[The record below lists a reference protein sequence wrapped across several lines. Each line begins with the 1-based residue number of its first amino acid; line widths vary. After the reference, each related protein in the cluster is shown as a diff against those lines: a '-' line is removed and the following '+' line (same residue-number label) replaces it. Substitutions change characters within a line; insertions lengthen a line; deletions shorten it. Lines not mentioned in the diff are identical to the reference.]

1 MQPIHIILT
10 IIAYFGVLI
19 LISYLTGK
27 SANNQTFFKANNSSP
42 WYLVAFGM
50 IGASLSGV
58 TFISVPGW
66 VATQQM
72 GYMQMVLG
80 YVVGYAVIGLVL
92 LPLYYKLN
100 LTSIYTYL
108 EDRFGRFSYK
118 TGAWFFLLSRTIGAS
133 FRLFLVA
140 NVFQLILFDA
150 YNIPFWVTVTI
161 TILLIWLYT
170 FKGGIK
176 TIVWTDTLQ
185 TLFMLI
191 AVGVSIVMVKDSLQI
206 DNLFSYVAENKLS
219 KIFFFENINAGNY
232 FWKQFFSGAFIAI
245 AMTGLDQDMMQ
256 KNLTCRN
263 LKDAQKNMFWFTIV
277 LVVVNFFFLALG
289 ILLTDYASVH
299 ELTAQKDQLFPAIAM
314 SEHAGFLTSIFFL
327 LGLIAAAYSSADSAL
342 TSLTTSFSID
352 ILEINKKEN
361 EVEKEKIR
369 KKIHIIFSF
378 ILVATILIFKYF
390 IANVSVIAK
399 IFQFAGYT
407 YGPLLGLYA
416 FGLFT
421 KHKVKDK
428 LVPVICVLAPILTY
442 TISQFSKEK
451 LGFDFSF
458 VILVLNGLLTFLG
471 LAFISGESRRSE
483 KAPSSV
489 SSIYAP
495 IILSILG
502 FTRSIINGF
511 QSTIGIVFF
520 MLAIIWLLIALNRVY
535 KK

>member
-1 MQPIHIILT
+1 MQPIHITL
-10 IIAYFGVLI
+10 IIVAYFSVLI

-66 VATQQM
+66 VESQKM

-80 YVVGYAVIGLVL
+80 YILGYAVIGLVL
-92 LPLYYKLN
+92 LPLYYRLN

-108 EDRFGRFSYK
+108 EDRFGKNAYK
-118 TGAWFFLLSRTIGAS
+118 TGSIFFLISRTVGAS

-140 NVFQLILFDA
+140 NVLQFILFDA
-150 YNIPFWVTVTI
+150 YGIPFWVTVTI

-191 AVGVSIVMVKDSLQI
+191 AVGVCIVTIKDSLKI
-206 DNLFSYVAENKLS
+206 DNLFTYISNNNLS
-219 KIFFFENINAGNY
+219 KAFFFENIYAGNY

-245 AMTGLDQDMMQ
+245 VMTGLDQDMMQ

-277 LVVVNFFFLALG
+277 LVIVNFFFLALG
-289 ILLTDYASVH
+289 ILLTDYAYSH
-299 ELTAQKDQLFPAIAM
+299 GIDAHKDNLFPAIAM
-314 SEHAGFLTSIFFL
+314 SGELGIATSLFFL

-352 ILEINKKEN
+352 ILEINKKKNKIEQ
-361 EVEKEKIR
+361 EQIR
-369 KKIHIIFSF
+369 KKIHILFSF
-378 ILVATILIFKYF
+378 ILIVTILVFKYF
-390 IANVSVIAK
+390 IADASVIAK

-407 YGPLLGLYA
+407 YGPLLGLYS
-416 FGLFT
+416 FGMFT
-421 KHKVKDK
+421 KFSIKDK
-428 LVPVICVLAPILTY
+428 LVPIICIIAPILTY
-442 TISQFSKEK
+442 LISFYSKK
-451 LGFDFSF
+451 AGFDFGFF
-458 VILVLNGLLTFLG
+458 VLILNGALTFLG
-471 LAFISGESRRSE
+471 LL
-483 KAPSSV
+483 
-489 SSIYAP
+489 
-495 IILSILG
+495 IIK
-502 FTRSIINGF
+502 RNKN
-511 QSTIGIVFF
+511 
-520 MLAIIWLLIALNRVY
+520 A
-535 KK
+535 